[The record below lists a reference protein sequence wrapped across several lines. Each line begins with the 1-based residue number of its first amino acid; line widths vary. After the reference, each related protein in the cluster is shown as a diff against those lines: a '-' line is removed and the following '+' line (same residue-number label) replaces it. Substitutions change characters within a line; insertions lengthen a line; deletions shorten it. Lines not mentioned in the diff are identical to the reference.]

1 MPKLKK
7 TKKSKKPLTYE
18 EAHNKAFSKYR
29 KSSQILVWAGVLNVI
44 GLIVAFIQ
52 LNNEPYVFNPFLCFA
67 SNNLIIRLLMS
78 IQSMEKLNFL
88 WYIIS
93 TIVAIASG
101 TGMIICGVFAQQGKR
116 VPLFLGFSLYIID
129 MFCIIPL
136 NFVGESTSNLWLIA
150 GIHVIIIAFLAIAV
164 YEYFNI
170 IKIALKYN
178 KLKGEE

>member
-1 MPKLKK
+1 
-7 TKKSKKPLTYE
+7 
-18 EAHNKAFSKYR
+18 
-29 KSSQILVWAGVLNVI
+29 
-44 GLIVAFIQ
+44 
-52 LNNEPYVFNPFLCFA
+52 
-67 SNNLIIRLLMS
+67 MS